1 MERSLARRLSL
12 AAAILTSAV
21 FVAAICVPATA
32 NLFKVNP
39 PVPLQESDPNPMP
52 AFRSDLATMGQVI
65 YTLRRNWLDR
75 NFGLRKV
82 LVRWQQLLDVRVLNA
97 SMPNDS
103 VLAGDGDWLYLA
115 QENPQLNVITDYRAV
130 NPLTQAQLQTWV
142 AVFTARRDW
151 LAAHGIRYM
160 VVVAPNKASIYPE
173 HIPKRFNQASN
184 TNKMDQLVGV
194 LGGTG
199 VDIVDLRPVLR
210 EAKAQGP
217 AYYRT
222 DSHWTPFGAF
232 FAYHEITNRLQ
243 RYFPNMRPVPLE
255 NYLVG
260 SKPGLLG
267 GLSYMIAMGD
277 LYQENIV
284 LMEPKSPRRS
294 FEISGKDAQLNHF
307 QPLSVYENPDK
318 SLPRAFVI
326 RDSFVHEII
335 PFLAE
340 HFSRMY
346 FVWPFPTDAVHVRT
360 FDTEAILREKPDIV
374 IDEFVERYFTQ
385 PPPPSALSSL
395 PRLP

>member
-1 MERSLARRLSL
+1 MEHSPARRLTL

-21 FVAAICVPATA
+21 FVAAICVPVTA
-32 NLFKVNP
+32 SLFKINP

-52 AFRSDLATMGQVI
+52 ALKPDLATVGQVV

-82 LVRWQQLLDVRVLNA
+82 LVRWQQLLDVRVLGA

-103 VLAGDGDWLYLA
+103 VLAGNGDWLYLA
-115 QENPQLNVITDYRAV
+115 QENPQLNVVTDYRAV
-130 NPLTQAQLQTWV
+130 NLLTQAQLATWV
-142 AVFTARRDW
+142 SVFTARRDW
-151 LAAHGIRYM
+151 LAAHGIKYM

-173 HIPKRFNQASN
+173 HIPSRFNRARDF
-184 TNKMDQLVGV
+184 NKMDQMVGV
-194 LGGTG
+194 LGGAG
-199 VDIVDLRPVLR
+199 VDIVDLRPALR
-210 EAKAQGP
+210 EAKAKGP

-222 DSHWTPFGAF
+222 DSHWTPYGAF
-232 FAYHEITNRLQ
+232 FAYQEITRRLQ
-243 RYFPNMRPVPLE
+243 RYFPDMRPDPLE
-255 NYLVG
+255 NFTVG
-260 SKPGLLG
+260 RKPGLLG

-277 LYQENIV
+277 LYQEDVV
-284 LMEPKSPRRS
+284 LMEPKFQRNA
-294 FEISGKDAQLNHF
+294 FEVSGKEAQLNHF

-318 SLPRAFVI
+318 SLPRALVI

-335 PFLAE
+335 PFMAE

-346 FVWPFPTDAVHVRT
+346 FVWPFPTDAVQVRG

>member
-1 MERSLARRLSL
+1 MGTPARRLSL
-12 AAAILTSAV
+12 AAAILTSTV
-21 FVAAICVPATA
+21 FVAAICIPVTA
-32 NLFKVNP
+32 NLFRYNP
-39 PVPLQESDPNPMP
+39 PVPLQEADPNPMP
-52 AFRSDLATMGQVI
+52 KFKSDLATFGHVI

-82 LVRWQQLLDVRVLNA
+82 LVRWQQLLDVRILKA

-103 VLAGDGDWLYLA
+103 VLAGEGDWLYLA

-130 NPLTQAQLQTWV
+130 NHLTPAQLETWA

-151 LAAHGIRYM
+151 LQARGMNYM
-160 VVVAPNKASIYPE
+160 VVIAPNKASIYPE
-173 HIPKRFNQASN
+173 SIPPRFNRASDV
-184 TNKMDQLVGV
+184 NKLDQLVGA
-194 LGGTG
+194 LGAAG
-199 VDIVDLRPVLR
+199 VDILDLRPALL
-210 EAKAQGP
+210 EAKSRGP

-232 FAYHEITNRLQ
+232 FAYQDITRRLQ
-243 RYFPNMRPVPLE
+243 RYFPDMRPAPLE
-255 NYLVG
+255 SYAMG
-260 SKPGLLG
+260 RKPGLLG

-277 LYQENIV
+277 LYQEDVI
-284 LMEPKSPRRS
+284 LMEPKCSRNA
-294 FEISGKDAQLNHF
+294 FETSGQEARLNHF

-318 SLPRAFVI
+318 SLPRALVI

-335 PFLAE
+335 PFMAE

-346 FVWPFPTDAVHVRT
+346 FVWPFPTDAVRVRD
-360 FDTEAILREKPDIV
+360 FDVESILREKPDIV

-395 PRLP
+395 SRLQ